1 MALNTTKKTHK
12 RGSKNT
18 TPRTQ
23 REDEQIENL
32 LPFLHKLMF
41 WWCMFLFAAPI
52 HLEGGRSRYEGRV
65 ELYHNG
71 AWGTVCGK
79 QFDELDAR
87 VVCRML
93 GKENL

>member
-1 MALNTTKKTHK
+1 
-12 RGSKNT
+12 
-18 TPRTQ
+18 
-23 REDEQIENL
+23 
-32 LPFLHKLMF
+32 
-41 WWCMFLFAAPI
+41 MFLFAAPI
-52 HLEGGRSRYEGRV
+52 HLEGGGNRYEGRV